1 MRADILLIIAVIS
14 AGIVCLSFFLT
25 VVFHPVN
32 FPDIVWTVL
41 VWLCIIFTAIFIISI
56 VTAVFLMILEK
67 M

>member
-1 MRADILLIIAVIS
+1 MSADIPLIIAVIS

-41 VWLCIIFTAIFIISI
+41 VWLCIIFTIIFIISI
-56 VTAVFLMILEK
+56 VTAVVMMILGE